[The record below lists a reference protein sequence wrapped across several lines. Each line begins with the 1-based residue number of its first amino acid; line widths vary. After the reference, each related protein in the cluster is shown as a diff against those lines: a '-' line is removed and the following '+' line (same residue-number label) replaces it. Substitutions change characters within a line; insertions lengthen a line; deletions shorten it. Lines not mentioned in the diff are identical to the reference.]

1 MISKN
6 RSREIDLSSNELL
19 FRYRAVDEKSISA
32 LKSDTLYF
40 STPAYFNDPFDTL
53 IHTNYLEILRN
64 VDYCLTSNMKSYIK
78 RHKGMMAKEQDDLIS
93 AIWQSPSGREN
104 LKEDMFRRV
113 REASTNLSEVLLKN
127 TRIICLSEKYD
138 SMLMWSHYAD
148 YHKGFCIVYNKSVDT
163 EADVY
168 ASDDSLIKKKPV
180 LMPVEYVETQLDLTE
195 EVSEYVR
202 AYKMPN
208 IMEMYPPFTNL
219 SQEKL
224 RKAITQKSLD
234 WEYEKEW
241 RIIPRHISLEHESNL
256 HHMIAKPAALIIGCK
271 CSEQDK
277 HELIEIAN
285 DKKIP
290 VFWMIQNFIEPTFSI
305 LPLPIKES

>member
-1 MISKN
+1 
-6 RSREIDLSSNELL
+6 
-19 FRYRAVDEKSISA
+19 
-32 LKSDTLYF
+32 
-40 STPAYFNDPFDTL
+40 
-53 IHTNYLEILRN
+53 
-64 VDYCLTSNMKSYIK
+64 
-78 RHKGMMAKEQDDLIS
+78 
-93 AIWQSPSGREN
+93 
-104 LKEDMFRRV
+104 
-113 REASTNLSEVLLKN
+113 
-127 TRIICLSEKYD
+127 
-138 SMLMWSHYAD
+138 
-148 YHKGFCIVYNKSVDT
+148 
-163 EADVY
+163 
-168 ASDDSLIKKKPV
+168 
-180 LMPVEYVETQLDLTE
+180 MPVEYVETQLDLTE

>member
-1 MISKN
+1 MFKN

-19 FRYRAVDEKSISA
+19 FRYRAVDEKSINA

-40 STPAYFNDPFDTL
+40 STPACFNDPFDTL

-64 VDYCLTSNMKSYIK
+64 VDYCLTNNMKLYIE
-78 RHKGMMAKEQDDLIS
+78 RHKGMMTKEQHDLIS

-113 REASTNLSEVLLKN
+113 REVSTNLSEVLLKN

-138 SMLMWSHYAD
+138 SILMWSHYAD
-148 YHKGFCIVYNKSVDT
+148 YHKGFCIVYNKSVVT

-168 ASDDSLIKKKPV
+168 ASDNSLIKKKPV
-180 LMPVEYVETQLDLTE
+180 LIPVEYVETQLDLTE

-208 IMEMYPPFTNL
+208 IMEMYPPYTNL

-224 RKAITQKSLD
+224 RKAITQKLLD

-256 HHMIAKPAALIIGCK
+256 HHMIAKPVALIIGCK

-277 HELIEIAN
+277 DELIEIAN

-290 VFWMIQNFIEPTFSI
+290 VFWMVRNFIEPTFSI
-305 LPLPIKES
+305 LPLPIEES